1 MIPIKTLIDNWLDKN
16 MPEEIKREI
25 AQEAKCKEKDID
37 TCITQLKNIK
47 EKTNGR

>member
-47 EKTNGR
+47 ENINGK